1 MTDGRRKSR
10 PEGGDLPQIGSTVR
24 VVLFGQKYEKFILGR
39 FSSRSVAVDG
49 DVVRP
54 VVPAAA
60 PLGEADEDDDAD
72 AHEDNHREEGLP
84 AEIRPIMLIVIN

>member
-1 MTDGRRKSR
+1 MLS
-10 PEGGDLPQIGSTVR
+10 
-24 VVLFGQKYEKFILGR
+24 GQKYEKFFLAA
-39 FSSRSVAVDG
+39 FSPRSVAVDG

-60 PLGEADEDDDAD
+60 PLGEADEEDDAD

-84 AEIRPIMLIVIN
+84 AKF

>member
-1 MTDGRRKSR
+1 MLS
-10 PEGGDLPQIGSTVR
+10 
-24 VVLFGQKYEKFILGR
+24 GQKYETIIFGR

-84 AEIRPIMLIVIN
+84 AKLRTNQS

>member
-10 PEGGDLPQIGSTVR
+10 PEGGDLPQIGSTSCCPDKNTKS
-24 VVLFGQKYEKFILGR
+24 LFLAA
-39 FSSRSVAVDG
+39 FSSRSVSVDG

-84 AEIRPIMLIVIN
+84 AEIRPIMLIIVTN